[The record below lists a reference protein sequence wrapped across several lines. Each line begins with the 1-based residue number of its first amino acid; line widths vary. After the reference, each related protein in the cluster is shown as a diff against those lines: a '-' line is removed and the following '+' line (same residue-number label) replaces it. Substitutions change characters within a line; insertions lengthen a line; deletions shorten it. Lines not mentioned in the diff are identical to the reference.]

1 MSPQFSTPVAV
12 ISIAAP
18 EDQHLLAQWEIHL
31 LPQKQNGRI
40 TLWSPSHISPG
51 TNRHDEITRHFAQA
65 GLLVLLLSADF
76 FANTECYQ
84 LMELALERAR
94 RNQSR
99 VIPLLLRSVGWH
111 STPLGNLS
119 CIPANER
126 PVTRWGD
133 RDEAFETCVE
143 SIIQVLETI
152 APRQQST
159 LQGQPSIPM
168 TQAGPLP
175 AARHY
180 SCFISYSSQDTILV
194 RRLYAD
200 LKARGVDCWFAPH
213 DMKIGARIRPTIDRA
228 IHQRE
233 KLLLVLSEH
242 SITSYWVEDEVEAAL
257 ERERTEH
264 REMLFPIRLD
274 ESVTR
279 PTVPAW
285 AARLRRQVNIGD
297 FTRWAD
303 PQAYQRAL
311 ERLIRDLESA
321 D

>member
-12 ISIAAP
+12 ISVAAP
-18 EDQHLLAQWEIHL
+18 EDQHLLTQWEAHL
-31 LPQKQNGRI
+31 LPQQQNGRI
-40 TLWSPSHISPG
+40 TLWSPSRILPG
-51 TNRHDEITRHFAQA
+51 KNRHEEMTRHFAQA
-65 GLLVLLLSADF
+65 TLLIPLLSADF

-84 LMELALERAR
+84 FMELALEQAR
-94 RNQSR
+94 RTRSHI
-99 VIPLLLRSVGWH
+99 IPLLLRPVSWH
-111 STPLGNLS
+111 STPLGSLS

-133 RDEAFETCVE
+133 RDEAFEACVD
-143 SIIQVLETI
+143 SLVQVLETI
-152 APRQQST
+152 APRQLQT
-159 LQGQPSIPM
+159 LQGQFSAPM
-168 TQAGPLP
+168 TQADPLA

-180 SCFISYSSQDTILV
+180 SCFISYSSKDNILAQ
-194 RRLYAD
+194 RLYAD

-213 DMKIGARIRPTIDRA
+213 DMKIGARIRPTIDRI

-233 KLLLVLSEH
+233 KLLLVLSAH
-242 SITSYWVEDEVEAAL
+242 SIDSSWVEDEVEAAL
-257 ERERTEH
+257 ERERREH
-264 REMLFPIRLD
+264 REILFPIRLD
-274 ESVTR
+274 DSVTG

-303 PQAYQRAL
+303 PQAYQQAL
-311 ERLIRDLESA
+311 KRLMRDLESV